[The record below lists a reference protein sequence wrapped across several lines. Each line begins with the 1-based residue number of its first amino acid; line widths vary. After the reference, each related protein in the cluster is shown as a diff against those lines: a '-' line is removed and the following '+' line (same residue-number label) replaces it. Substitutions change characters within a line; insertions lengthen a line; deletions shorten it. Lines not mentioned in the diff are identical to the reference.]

1 MKLEDKKNYKIR
13 LDDAL
18 DFLDTAKEAFEKNKF
33 KVCLMN
39 AGDAA
44 IAANDAFTI
53 YFIEQKA
60 SLDHREAFKLHTQAG
75 QKINE
80 NNINLLKSLIEHRHA
95 EGYRC
100 TTVSKN
106 LAKEM
111 INNAIKFISWVQD
124 KIK

>member
-1 MKLEDKKNYKIR
+1 MKSEEKRDYRIR

-18 DFLDTAKEAFEKNKF
+18 DFLEIAKSAFERDKF
-33 KVCLMN
+33 KVALMN

-60 SLDHREAFKLHTQAG
+60 SLDHREAFSLHKLAG

-80 NNINLLKSLIEHRHA
+80 NKIDLLKSLIEHRHA

-100 TTVSKN
+100 TAVSKN

-111 INNAIKFISWVQD
+111 IDNAVKFISWVQG
-124 KIK
+124 KIT